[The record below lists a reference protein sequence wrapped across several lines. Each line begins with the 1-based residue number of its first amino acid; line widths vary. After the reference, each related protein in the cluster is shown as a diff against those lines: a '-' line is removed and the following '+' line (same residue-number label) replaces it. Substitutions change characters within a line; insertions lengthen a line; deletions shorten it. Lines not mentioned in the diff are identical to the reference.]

1 VLQPELAAHGTRS
14 RGTKKRLVQF
24 DSKNPET
31 PTWGPSH
38 SSRTVPS
45 PGLVGWREFWSEIEQ
60 CGQVG
65 WPQLIRLPTWIA
77 QTQDSYPRWRV
88 VEMLREAAAIFS
100 TQRGNDEQ
108 LVTLEPDADGNYQ
121 IPRAR
126 ADNIGL
132 TDEDR
137 VGADRTDEIADH
149 RQIVFLDAKALK
161 LL

>member
-1 VLQPELAAHGTRS
+1 
-14 RGTKKRLVQF
+14 
-24 DSKNPET
+24 
-31 PTWGPSH
+31 
-38 SSRTVPS
+38 
-45 PGLVGWREFWSEIEQ
+45 
-60 CGQVG
+60 
-65 WPQLIRLPTWIA
+65 
-77 QTQDSYPRWRV
+77 
-88 VEMLREAAAIFS
+88 MLREAAAIFS